1 MKIGLIGACDRNN
14 FGDLLMPI
22 IFENQYKYNNANK
35 NDIEFAYYGQSKSK
49 MDYLK
54 SKNTDALKDCYNNCD
69 IDIIVG
75 GEVLTSN
82 YKLMYFNLQKNS
94 LKILLLRCL
103 NKIFPSFIEKLS
115 RQRLGGK
122 EHKPWILDKEKL
134 NCKKLIYNTVGGYID
149 TKDLENIKKVDYMS
163 IRNNYDYQN
172 IKEIN
177 KNIKLYPDSVISI
190 SKIIKE
196 EEIFYNTEKDIKEF
210 TKNKYFIIQIDNR
223 DSKGLIEKIGN
234 QINRICNKYN
244 IDCILLPIG
253 YAQGH
258 EDQKALK
265 RILKYCNNSK
275 VKMPRVTNIY
285 ETIYILKNAE
295 VFIGTSLHGI
305 IVSTSYEVPHI
316 VLTDKLKKLLN
327 YIDTWPSTPIK
338 YTKVESIYENFVKIY
353 QNEEVKNN
361 LIQYKEKL
369 IELANENFENI
380 NKIINEVYENE

>member
-134 NCKKLIYNTVGGYID
+134 NCKKLIYNTVGGHID

-190 SKIIKE
+190 SKIIKD
-196 EEIFYNTEKDIKEF
+196 EEIFDNTEKDIKEF

-265 RILKYCNNSK
+265 RILKYCNNPK

-316 VLTDKLKKLLN
+316 VLTNKLKKLLN

-338 YTKVESIYENFVKIY
+338 YTKVESIYENFLKIY

>member
-22 IFENQYKYNNANK
+22 IFENQYKYNNANR
-35 NDIEFAYYGQSKSK
+35 NDIEFAYYGQAKSK

-103 NKIFPSFIEKLS
+103 NKIFPNFIEKLS
-115 RQRLGGK
+115 RQRLEGK

-134 NCKKLIYNTVGGYID
+134 NCKKLIYNTVGGHID

-177 KNIKLYPDSVISI
+177 KNVKLYPDSVISI
-190 SKIIKE
+190 SKIIKD
-196 EEIFYNTEKDIKEF
+196 EEIFDNTEKDIKEF

-223 DSKGLIEKIGN
+223 DSKGLIKKIGN
-234 QINRICNKYN
+234 QINRICNKYS

-316 VLTDKLKKLLN
+316 VLTDKIKKLLN

-338 YTKVESIYENFVKIY
+338 YTKAESIYENFVKIY